1 MTNPHINTLRTEL
14 LATLA
19 DLRNRHNPMEPDRA
33 RAIGYAITQA
43 AVADIVLV
51 AGKGHEDYQEI
62 CGVRHPFSDQQ
73 HVRLA
78 LQARTDGAGCT
89 AKKEPQ
95 P

>member
-1 MTNPHINTLRTEL
+1 MAQIAAGFSAGANVHS
-14 LATLA
+14 
-19 DLRNRHNPMEPDRA
+19 EPDRS
-33 RAIGYAITQA
+33 RAIGYAIAQA
-43 AVADIVLV
+43 AAADIVLV